1 MEGIQDEE
9 AQEDLMPEF
18 NKDAFVDDP
27 DSEKKSSRR
36 RIVGP
41 RGHGLN
47 SVRRFSSNQEMIG
60 QNPWTGPREYPG
72 GKQPSSVHRYQRTRA
87 TPYARDYGR
96 LGRSHARSFFR
107 GNEQRSIP
115 CYDDLDKVNDEDYE
129 DPDDED
135 AVHANFQNLKGD
147 ARCVVEFSNLGS
159 HVRDSAVKDIC
170 SVYGETV
177 TCRVT
182 YDDYSGVHTGQAFA
196 EFFRAEDA
204 SRAVRACAGKILNGR
219 PLMCSLLSNNQTENG
234 TSGRRASERLA
245 DMSSSFRRPYIGSR
259 SPMNGAGG
267 RPQARVFEEAHLNNA
282 KAAHERGPSFSRSR
296 GPEQKQGVT
305 GAQLDQELEN
315 YWKNDAVMGSSTA

>member
-1 MEGIQDEE
+1 M
-9 AQEDLMPEF
+9 
-18 NKDAFVDDP
+18 
-27 DSEKKSSRR
+27 
-36 RIVGP
+36 
-41 RGHGLN
+41 
-47 SVRRFSSNQEMIG
+47 
-60 QNPWTGPREYPG
+60 T
-72 GKQPSSVHRYQRTRA
+72 
-87 TPYARDYGR
+87 
-96 LGRSHARSFFR
+96 FF
-107 GNEQRSIP
+107 
-115 CYDDLDKVNDEDYE
+115 
-129 DPDDED
+129 
-135 AVHANFQNLKGD
+135 
-147 ARCVVEFSNLGS
+147 
-159 HVRDSAVKDIC
+159 KDIC

-204 SRAVRACAGKILNGR
+204 SRAVRACAGKILNGNKMFLFTDFCRIQCILILNHWVCCAPGR

-282 KAAHERGPSFSRSR
+282 KTAHERGPSFSRSR

-305 GAQLDQELEN
+305 VAQLDQELEN